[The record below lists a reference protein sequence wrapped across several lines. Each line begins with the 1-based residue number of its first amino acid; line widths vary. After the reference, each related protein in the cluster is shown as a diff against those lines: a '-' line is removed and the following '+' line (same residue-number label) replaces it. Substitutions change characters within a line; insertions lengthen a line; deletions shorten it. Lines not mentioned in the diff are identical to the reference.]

1 MTSKDDGYVYLF
13 IAGSLAIPLNC
24 PDYVR
29 TMDIEDVTDWNMDN
43 FEDFNG
49 SITLTN

>member
-1 MTSKDDGYVYLF
+1 
-13 IAGSLAIPLNC
+13 
-24 PDYVR
+24 
-29 TMDIEDVTDWNMDN
+29 MDIEDVTDWNMDN